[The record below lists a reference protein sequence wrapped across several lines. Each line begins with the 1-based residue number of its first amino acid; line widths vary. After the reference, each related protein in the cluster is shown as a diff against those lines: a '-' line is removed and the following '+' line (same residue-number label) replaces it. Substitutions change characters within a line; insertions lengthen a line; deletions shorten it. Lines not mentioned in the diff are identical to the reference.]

1 MQKYPGLRF
10 EKFDLHVHT
19 PASHDF
25 AEKGVTAEQV
35 VQQALDQ
42 GLCGIA
48 VTDHSTGDFVDEVK
62 EAANG
67 RPLTVFPGVEIC
79 CTGGK
84 SGIHI
89 IALLDTDKGKK
100 HIAGL
105 LAAIGISPDDFGK
118 KDAVTS
124 RAPYDV
130 FNFIASAPYNGI
142 AVLAHCTSAKGALH
156 DIMGKTRQKIF
167 EHPGLLAVETS
178 QADFTD
184 PDKKNRG
191 KRAVDVLDGKDPNYA
206 NRRLG
211 VYIASD
217 SREDPTASNHT
228 LAGIGANWTYL
239 KVDAEPSLESLRQ
252 CFIDRD
258 VRIRQHFNLKTAVYP
273 QILEVGITGGFFDGE
288 EAAFHQG
295 LNSVLGAKGAG
306 KSLLIEF
313 MRFAL
318 NQPTSQKDIRDDYER
333 KLAGRLETYGTVA
346 LRLIDE
352 TGTEHE
358 IERTYDPSGGNPY
371 REEHHDS
378 IANSFSVLF
387 LSQNEIVKIA
397 EDEKQQIVFIDRF
410 FDFRHFRDRISTL
423 EQDLSELDKQ
433 FADGLR
439 AHHLLAEVQKQIKH
453 SKIAL
458 KKIDK
463 LLSDPIYDRYKKL
476 EDKDRALTT
485 QREALTG
492 HKNKLLEY
500 LEYLETVAPPKF
512 EEPLSQD
519 PAIKRNHDLI
529 TSVVSQSV
537 DAFRKVVDVTEKAL
551 NRADTEYKKWTT
563 NFVLEKQKYQKHV
576 RTAGGDRKALEKQR
590 LRLVKEIADLKRREQ
605 ALSTKANALKSINE
619 NRSDKMKELFAVY
632 REYSLERKE
641 RCEKFERESNG
652 RLQLRLYESTNI
664 DEFKAQLKSLKRGS
678 YLRDTEIE
686 QVCEAISPHDFILEL
701 LRYHVS
707 KDTKKI
713 EDLAARTGIDN
724 DRIQS
729 LCEFLLAQTRYEE
742 LLTLQYRAH
751 PEDRPEIRVEVTKG
765 RFEPIRDISVGQKCT
780 AMLIMAL
787 SDGTFP
793 IVIDQPE
800 DSLDV
805 RSVWDDMCTKIRKG
819 KENRQFIF
827 TTHNSCLAVASD
839 TDKFTVVESDAYK
852 GRVSLSGALES
863 GPVKE
868 EVIRYLEGGRP
879 TYRAKANK
887 YGSKVEEV

>member
-1 MQKYPGLRF
+1 MCKYPGLRF

-25 AEKGVTAEQV
+25 TGKDVTAEQV

-48 VTDHSTGDFVDEVK
+48 ITDHSTGDFVDEVK
-62 EAANG
+62 AAAND

-124 RAPYDV
+124 RAPYEV
-130 FNFIASAPYNGI
+130 INIITSAPYNGI
-142 AVLAHCTSAKGALH
+142 AVLAHCTSSKGVLH
-156 DIMGKTRQKIF
+156 DITGKTRQKIF

-178 QADFTD
+178 QTDFTD
-184 PDKKNRG
+184 PDKKSRG
-191 KRAVDVLDGKDPNYA
+191 KRAVDMLDGKDINYA
-206 NRRLG
+206 NRKLG

-217 SREDPTASNHT
+217 SKENPTASQHT
-228 LAGIGANWTYL
+228 LAGIGANWTYF

-258 VRIRQHFNLKTAVYP
+258 VRIRQHFDFKAVVVYP
-273 QILEVGITGGFFDGE
+273 QILEVDITGGFFDGE
-288 EAAFHQG
+288 KVAFHQG

-306 KSLLIEF
+306 KSLLVEF

-318 NQPTSQKDIRDDYER
+318 NQPTSHADIRDDHER
-333 KLAGRLETYGTVA
+333 KLESRLETYGTVT
-346 LRLIDE
+346 LRLVDE

-358 IERTYDPSGGNPY
+358 IERTYDPSRGNLY
-371 REEHHDS
+371 REAHHDS
-378 IANSFSVLF
+378 IANSFNTLF
-387 LSQNEIVKIA
+387 LSQNEIIKIA
-397 EDEKQQIVFIDRF
+397 EDEKQQITFIDRF
-410 FDFRHFRDRISTL
+410 FDFRHFQDRISTL
-423 EQDLSELDKQ
+423 EGDMSELDKQ

-439 AHHLLAEVQKQIKH
+439 AHHLLAEIQKQIKN
-453 SKIAL
+453 SEIAL
-458 KKIDK
+458 QKIDK

-476 EDKDRALTT
+476 EGKDRALMT
-485 QREALTG
+485 QGEFLTG
-492 HKNKLLEY
+492 LKDKLLDY
-500 LEYLETVAPPKF
+500 LAYLETVAPPKF
-512 EEPLSQD
+512 DEALSQD
-519 PAIKRNHDLI
+519 PAIKRSHDLI
-529 TSVVSQSV
+529 TSVVTQSA
-537 DAFRKVVDVTEKAL
+537 DAVRKAVDVTEKAL
-551 NRADTEYKKWTT
+551 GKADNEYKKWTT
-563 NFVLEKQKYQKHV
+563 NFAVEKKKYQKHV
-576 RTAGGDRKALEKQR
+576 RAAGGDRKALEKQR
-590 LRLVKEIADLKRREQ
+590 LRLVKEITDLKQREQ
-605 ALSTKANALKSINE
+605 ALSTKARALKSINE
-619 NRSDKMKELFAVY
+619 DRAEKMKELFAVY

-641 RCEKFERESNG
+641 RCKKFERGSNG
-652 RLQLRLYESTNI
+652 RLKLRLHESTNI

-686 QVCEAISPHDFILEL
+686 QICEAITPHDFILEL
-701 LRYHVS
+701 LRYDVS
-707 KDTKKI
+707 KDSKKI
-713 EDLAARTGIDN
+713 EGLATRTGIEK
-724 DRIQS
+724 DRVQS
-729 LCEFLLAQTRYEE
+729 LCEFLLAQERYED

-787 SDGTFP
+787 SDGMFP

-805 RSVWDDMCTKIRKG
+805 RSVWDDMCTKMRKG
-819 KENRQFIF
+819 KNNRQFIF

-839 TDKFTVVESDAYK
+839 TDKFIVVESDANK
-852 GRVSLSGALES
+852 GRIILSGALES
-863 GPVKE
+863 GTVKE
-868 EVIRYLEGGRP
+868 EVIRYLEGGRH
-879 TYRAKANK
+879 TYRTKADK
-887 YGSKVEEV
+887 YGSKVE